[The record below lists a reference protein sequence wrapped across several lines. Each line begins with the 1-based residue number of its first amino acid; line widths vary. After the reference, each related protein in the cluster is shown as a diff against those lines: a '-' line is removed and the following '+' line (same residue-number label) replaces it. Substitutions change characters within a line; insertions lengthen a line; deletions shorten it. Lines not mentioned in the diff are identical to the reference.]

1 VEGEMTKVIHSSI
14 GHHYIVEASGCDP
27 NVIGSVE
34 KVQQILVKA
43 AEMAGAHVWSISF
56 NRFPPNGVS
65 GVVVISESHIS
76 THTWPEVGYGAL
88 DIYTCG
94 NTIDPEKAVIFAVE
108 AFGASTS
115 HITEI
120 TRGIDEGDSI
130 FYHSFVTWEEYL
142 KKEGLKKAEK
152 LEKMEKKEEPAP

>member
-1 VEGEMTKVIHSSI
+1 MSDNLHSSI

-27 NVIGSVE
+27 DIIGIVE
-34 KVQQILVKA
+34 KVQQILVRA
-43 AEMAGAHVWSISF
+43 AEIAGAHVWSISF
-56 NRFPPNGVS
+56 TRFPPNGVS
-65 GVVVISESHIS
+65 GVVVISESHLS
-76 THTWPEVGYGAL
+76 THTWPEHGYVAL

-94 NTIDPEKAVIFAVE
+94 NNIDPEKAVFYAVG

-130 FYHSFVTWEEYL
+130 FYHSFVTWEEDL
-142 KKEGLKKAEK
+142 KKKALPKDKPEK
-152 LEKMEKKEEPAP
+152 AGQE